1 MGKAGF
7 TLIELVVAMIVIGI
21 LAALVIPRYI
31 DFGPCARCAVAEATC
46 GTVHTQAVL
55 LYASNH
61 GPTSAATIASSVATG
76 GVTLT
81 ASGCSSFSAT
91 PAGGSAIS
99 CDITLPSNL
108 CQ

>member
-1 MGKAGF
+1 VARGF
-7 TLIELVVAMIVIGI
+7 TLVELIVVLIVIGI
-21 LAALVIPRYI
+21 LAAIVLPQYI

-55 LYASNH
+55 LYASTK
-61 GPTSAATIASSVATG
+61 GPNPAATIASTVTTS

-81 ASGCSSFSAT
+81 ATGCSSFTAT

-99 CDITLPSNL
+99 CDITLPPNL